1 MKSDSQPEP
10 KEKTPKGY
18 EVRTP
23 TRHEFDDM
31 LTKLAKP
38 KKSGPRGPKK

>member
-1 MKSDSQPEP
+1 MSRKDQDRPAEKDEP

-23 TRHEFDDM
+23 TRGEFFRN
-31 LTKLAKP
+31 LAKVAKT
-38 KKSGPRGPKK
+38 KK